1 MDRAEA
7 NSVGLSILG
16 HAALFGLMALA
27 VGRAGPPPVPAPM
40 EVSFVD
46 EVGLTSAAPQPATT
60 PPEQG
65 MAPEAGAPE
74 DGAAAAPAPLPPQAV
89 PEPNL
94 PPLSTGPRQ
103 RPEPPRQRPQREL
116 PRPDRTRQAAP
127 SQSGAGERPRRPL
140 IGDDILKGIG
150 RDPSPSRSQQAPA
163 AMTGEAR
170 ASMNALIA
178 AALARCEGQTFP
190 APEARAIRV
199 TVRVTLNP
207 DGSLANAAV
216 ARVND
221 YDRSLRH
228 YEQRMRDLAL
238 AVVRGCTPIRGLPAQ
253 YYDVPRGWRQFS
265 YQFPRQS

>member
-7 NSVGLSILG
+7 GSVGISLLA

-27 VGRAGPPPVPAPM
+27 VGRPDPTIPPPAM
-40 EVSFVD
+40 EVSFVEG
-46 EVGLTSAAPQPATT
+46 EVGLTSASPVQS

-65 MAPEAGAPE
+65 MAPEAGPPE
-74 DGAAAAPAPLPPQAV
+74 DSPAEPERPLPDLRPVPAEPQA
-89 PEPNL
+89 
-94 PPLSTGPRQ
+94 
-103 RPEPPRQRPQREL
+103 PPRQAEQRRQQTRPSP
-116 PRPDRTRQAAP
+116 PRQQTAPAERTRR
-127 SQSGAGERPRRPL
+127 SL

-178 AALARCEGQTFP
+178 RALARCEEQTFP
-190 APEARAIRV
+190 SPEARAIRV

-207 DGSLANAAV
+207 DGSLASAV
-216 ARVND
+216 VTGVGD
-221 YDRSLRH
+221 YDSRLSH

-238 AVVRGCTPIRGLPAQ
+238 AVVRECTPIRGLPAQ

-265 YQFPRQS
+265 YQFPRRS

>member
-7 NSVGLSILG
+7 NSVGVSIIG

-27 VGRAGPPPVPAPM
+27 VGRAGPPPVPEPM

-46 EVGLTSAAPQPATT
+46 EVGLASRSPATS

-65 MAPEAGAPE
+65 MAPEAGPAE
-74 DGAAAAPAPLPPQAV
+74 DGAPSLPAVAPPEPLPDS
-89 PEPNL
+89 NL
-94 PPLSTGPRQ
+94 PPLTSGPRQ

-116 PRPDRTRQAAP
+116 PRPDRARQAAP
-127 SQSGAGERPRRPL
+127 SEAAAGERPRRPL

-150 RDPSPSRSQQAPA
+150 RDPSPSRSQRPAA

-190 APEARAIRV
+190 SPEARAIRV

-216 ARVND
+216 TRVND
-221 YDRSLRH
+221 YDSRLQQ

>member
-7 NSVGLSILG
+7 GSIGISALG

-27 VGRAGPPPVPAPM
+27 VSRPHPTLPPPPM
-40 EVSFVD
+40 EVAFVEG
-46 EVGLTSAAPQPATT
+46 EVGMTSASPVQT

-65 MAPEAGAPE
+65 MAPDAGPPE
-74 DGAAAAPAPLPPQAV
+74 DAPSTPDRPLPNLRPVPAEADAPPRQAESPPQRTRPSPPQAQTA
-89 PEPNL
+89 PAE
-94 PPLSTGPRQ
+94 
-103 RPEPPRQRPQREL
+103 
-116 PRPDRTRQAAP
+116 RTRR
-127 SQSGAGERPRRPL
+127 SL

-178 AALARCEGQTFP
+178 RALARCEGQTFP
-190 APEARAIRV
+190 SPEARAIRV

-207 DGSLANAAV
+207 DGSLASAAV
-216 ARVND
+216 TGVGD
-221 YDRSLRH
+221 YDARLSQ

-238 AVVRGCTPIRGLPAQ
+238 AVVRECTPIHGLPAQ

-265 YQFPRQS
+265 YQFPRRS

>member
-7 NSVGLSILG
+7 GSVGVSLLG
-16 HAALFGLMALA
+16 HAALFGLMAFA
-27 VGRAGPPPVPAPM
+27 VSRPDPTVPPAPM

-46 EVGLTSAAPQPATT
+46 EVGLTSAAPQAVQS

-65 MAPEAGAPE
+65 MAPETGPTE
-74 DGAAAAPAPLPPQAV
+74 DAAPSPDLPLPAMRPQ
-89 PEPNL
+89 
-94 PPLSTGPRQ
+94 PPQPSASPTETPS
-103 RPEPPRQRPQREL
+103 PPRQRTQPQPRE
-116 PRPDRTRQAAP
+116 RTVPGQTT
-127 SQSGAGERPRRPL
+127 RRSL
-140 IGDDILKGIG
+140 LGDDILKGIG

-178 AALARCEGQTFP
+178 RALARCEGQTFP
-190 APEARAIRV
+190 SPEARAIRV

-207 DGSLANAAV
+207 DGSLDNAAV
-216 ARVND
+216 SRVND
-221 YDRSLRH
+221 YDPGLRQ

>member
-7 NSVGLSILG
+7 NSIGVSVVG

-27 VGRAGPPPVPAPM
+27 VGRAGPPPIPAPM

-46 EVGLTSAAPQPATT
+46 EAGLTTQSPETAPPA
-60 PPEQG
+60 QG
-65 MAPEAGAPE
+65 MAPEAGPAE
-74 DGAAAAPAPLPPQAV
+74 DGAPSLPAAAPPEPLPDPD
-89 PEPNL
+89 L
-94 PPLSTGPRQ
+94 PPLTSGPRQ

-116 PRPDRTRQAAP
+116 PRPTPRQAAP
-127 SQSGAGERPRRPL
+127 SPSGSGERTRRPL

-163 AMTGEAR
+163 AITGEAR

-178 AALARCEGQTFP
+178 RALARCEQQPFP
-190 APEARAIRV
+190 AQEARAIRV
-199 TVRVTLNP
+199 TVRVTLNS
-207 DGSLANAAV
+207 DGSLASAAV
-216 ARVND
+216 AQVSD
-221 YDRSLRH
+221 YDAGLRR

-238 AVVRGCTPIRGLPAQ
+238 AVVRECTPIRGLPAQ

>member
-7 NSVGLSILG
+7 GSVGVSLLG
-16 HAALFGLMALA
+16 HAVLFGLMAFA
-27 VGRAGPPPVPAPM
+27 VTRPDPTVPPPPM
-40 EVSFVD
+40 EVSFVEG
-46 EVGLTSAAPQPATT
+46 EVGLTSASPVQS

-65 MAPEAGAPE
+65 MAPEAGPPE
-74 DGAAAAPAPLPPQAV
+74 DAPATPERPLPDVRPVPPDPQA
-89 PEPNL
+89 
-94 PPLSTGPRQ
+94 
-103 RPEPPRQRPQREL
+103 PPRQAEQRPQ
-116 PRPDRTRQAAP
+116 PTRPSPLRQQTAPAERTRR
-127 SQSGAGERPRRPL
+127 SL

-178 AALARCEGQTFP
+178 RALARCEGQTFP
-190 APEARAIRV
+190 SPEARAIRV

-207 DGSLANAAV
+207 DGSLANAV
-216 ARVND
+216 VTGVGD
-221 YDRSLRH
+221 YDSRLSH

-238 AVVRGCTPIRGLPAQ
+238 AVVRECTPIRGLPAQ

-265 YQFPRQS
+265 YQFPRRS